1 MVSLR
6 TLPILFVMLATARA
20 QQLPDACPLPDGTVG
35 AAYSHQMRATGFTGA
50 PRWLPSGLPEGLS
63 QNADTGLITGTPV
76 RAGNHLVTVF
86 ASAFQDSQ
94 LAVAI
99 CNMTINT
106 AETANPAVSNLRIV
120 TSALPE
126 AAALTPYSAALEAD
140 GGKSPYTWSAVAGSA
155 LPSGLSLS
163 AEGRVSGKAAVP
175 GDYAFRVRLADTGGQ
190 QFETPVALKVAPP
203 PPFEVSTRTVAF
215 TAIANGSQPPPVT
228 VDLTSTVAHP
238 YRILVT
244 MADGERWLTSSPEEG
259 EAPGPLSVRADP
271 SGLAAGRYA
280 GRIDVRSKTGDAV
293 NTIEVTLEVADPV
306 GPPKLTLDPAELVI
320 EVNRATPLATRTFRV
335 LNTGGGT
342 LAFRTDVRTAV
353 PGWLSITP
361 ATGAATASE
370 PAVLTVSVD
379 ASALPRDTEQMTG
392 RIEVTTEEGQIR
404 ALGVLLTVV
413 RDEVPV
419 SALPSRVYLPL
430 FSGAPVMPQT
440 VSLRNDGREAREF
453 TVLENLPGFAVV
465 PARGTIGSGAVVDLQ
480 LVGRDNLAAAP
491 GPISAALVVS
501 FGAGKEPL
509 GIPLGASVS
518 GLTAGAAP
526 LLSDNALTLRTAPNA
541 QTALQELRI
550 QNPGTQPMAFQ
561 ITPASTR
568 DWLNVEPRRGTIEP
582 GAIVRLR
589 VTAGSAGLTA
599 GEQRGTLTLQVQGG
613 VARTIGVL
621 FFPAGECRPS
631 QGVLQMRSLAGNP
644 TLNASFPIAIE
655 AGLYDNCGN
664 PVRLGTVTLQ
674 LSNGDA
680 PIALTSL
687 LDGRWAGEWVI
698 GNLPADR
705 RIAWSL
711 QARGGG
717 FTAVENGTLLLGSA
731 NLPPAALSLVDP
743 ASGIADRPIAPGG
756 VFRILGARVAS
767 GTAQAAV
774 DSWPLT
780 LSGAEVLL
788 DGRTLPVFQTTA
800 DSITAQAPFD
810 LRINTRVSLSVRYQ
824 GLASIP
830 LRVDTRIA
838 APSIR
843 TVEASGRGLGLFS
856 DGEGN
861 AITAQN
867 PATPGMTVTMFGTGM
882 GKVEEPVEAGT
893 APGSAVRL
901 QNAVFVRVSGL
912 ESRVLSAALT
922 GTQVGLYRVTFVVP
936 NLPAGTTEAAVVTIV
951 GGQLSQTVTLPVSVP

>member
-1 MVSLR
+1 MVFR
-6 TLPILFVMLATARA
+6 TLPILFVLLATLRA
-20 QQLPDACPLPDGTVG
+20 QQLPDACPLPDATVG
-35 AAYSHQMRATGFTGA
+35 VAYSHQMRATGFTGA

-63 QNADTGLITGTPV
+63 QNADTGLITGTPI

-99 CNMTINT
+99 CNMTVKT
-106 AETANPAVSNLRIV
+106 AENANPGVSNLRIV
-120 TSALPE
+120 TAALPE

-163 AEGRVSGKAAVP
+163 AEGRVSGKVAVP

-190 QFETPVALKVAPP
+190 QFETPLALKVAPP
-203 PPFEVSTRTVAF
+203 PPFELATKTLAF
-215 TAIANGSQPPPVT
+215 TAVAGGNEPPPVT
-228 VDLTSTVAHP
+228 VQMTSSVQHP
-238 YRILVT
+238 YRASVTTDDGAGWLVV
-244 MADGERWLTSSPEEG
+244 SPEEG
-259 EAPGPLSVRADP
+259 EAPGSLTVRANP
-271 SGLAAGRYA
+271 AGLSAGRYA
-280 GRIDVRSKTGDAV
+280 GRIDVRSRTGDAV
-293 NTIEVTLEVADPV
+293 NSIEVTLEVADPV
-306 GPPKLTLDPAELVI
+306 EPAKLTLDPGEISI

-342 LAFRTDVRTAV
+342 LTFRTDVRTAL

-361 ATGAATASE
+361 ESGTATASE

-379 ASALPRDTEQMTG
+379 ASAMPRDTDQVTG

-404 ALGVLLTVV
+404 ALGVLLTAV

-419 SALPSRVYLPL
+419 TALPSRVYLPL
-430 FSGAPVMPQT
+430 FTGAPVMPQT
-440 VSLRNDGREAREF
+440 LSLRNDGREARDF

-465 PARGTIGSGAVVDLQ
+465 PARGTIASGAVVDLQ
-480 LVGRDNLAAAP
+480 LVGRDNVTAAP
-491 GPISAALVVS
+491 GPVSAGLVIN

-509 GIPLGASVS
+509 GISLGASVNA
-518 GLTAGAAP
+518 LTAGAPP
-526 LLSDNALTLRTAPNA
+526 LLSDNALTLRTAPNT

-550 QNPGTQPMAFQ
+550 QNPGTQPMPFQ

-589 VTAGSAGLTA
+589 VTASSAGLTA
-599 GEQRGTLTLQVQGG
+599 GMQRGTLTLQVQGG
-613 VARTIGVL
+613 VTRTIGVL
-621 FFPAGECRPS
+621 FFPPGACTPT
-631 QGVLQMRSLAGNP
+631 QGVLQMRTLAGNP
-644 TLNASFPIAIE
+644 TLNAAFPIAIE

-674 LSNGDA
+674 LSNGDT
-680 PIALTSL
+680 PVPLTSL
-687 LDGRWAGEWVI
+687 LDGRWAGEWVL
-698 GNLPADR
+698 GNLPADP

-717 FTAVENGTLLLGSA
+717 FTAVENGTLLLGSG

-743 ASGIADRPIAPGG
+743 SSGIADRPIAPGG
-756 VFRILGARVAS
+756 IFRILGARLSS

-774 DSWPLT
+774 DSWPST

-788 DGRTLPVFQTTA
+788 DGRPLPVFQTTA
-800 DSITAQAPFD
+800 DSVTAQAPFD
-810 LRINTRVSLSVRYQ
+810 LRINTRVNLSVRYQ
-824 GLASIP
+824 GVASIP
-830 LRVDTRIA
+830 LRADTRIA

-843 TVEASGRGLGLFS
+843 TVEPSGRGSGLFS
-856 DGEGN
+856 DGDGN

-867 PATPGMTVTMFGTGM
+867 PATPGMTVTMFGTGL

-901 QNAVFVRVSGL
+901 QNAVFVRVGGL
-912 ESRVLSAALT
+912 ETRVVSAALT
-922 GTQVGLYRVTFVVP
+922 GAQVGLYRVTFVVP
-936 NLPAGTTEAAVVTIV
+936 KLPAGTTEAAVVMIV